1 MPVLFGM
8 MRQIHVF
15 ITSNTYLSTR
25 ILTVV
30 IWIGLKKPFPL
41 EDEINVVPIVWLGLN
56 RIKLLVSRTGS
67 AVFLGH
73 DISQQPF
80 PEAAVLIQCSYY
92 LSGFLSARSHLTAL
106 YGIVPFHVVRIARQR
121 IKDSYGAHYNIW
133 LSKARACYINPNKPV
148 NYKVGTNTYIK
159 PSNR

>member
-92 LSGFLSARSHLTAL
+92 PGSSFSSLSPLSTIHSCPYCEQTEQGQGLL
-106 YGIVPFHVVRIARQR
+106 
-121 IKDSYGAHYNIW
+121 N
-133 LSKARACYINPNKPV
+133 L
-148 NYKVGTNTYIK
+148 
-159 PSNR
+159 